1 MKITFIKAEISNF
14 MGIASRTYEFGPGI
28 NRIIGRNRAGKTN
41 SINAISWCLFGK
53 DFSDRKKFNIVPLN
67 PDQSSQKVD
76 PCVTL
81 TIMVDDAEHTLKR
94 QLKGSVTTC
103 EIDGAPKKVSEYDD
117 FIASLFG
124 SEERFKM
131 FSMPLFF
138 PESLHWTKQRELL
151 MQFFPEPEPE
161 DVFKAW
167 RKEFNKPLTTTVLW
181 SNEFFEAMKS
191 MKPADYAAKHEKELK
206 ECEALR
212 LKIDAQIEL
221 LDKQLEGNHELDLSA
236 LEAERDA
243 LRESI
248 RTINEKI
255 QKAVDYNSKIGST
268 KAALDNKLARLR
280 HESSVFM
287 DSKVS
292 EYNNAKAKLEY
303 TIKEKKLVLE
313 SKRKEWASIK
323 DTAILTT
330 CPTCGQSMPA
340 EKVASAKESIAAMK
354 AQIIAEGKEAQK
366 VIDELSTSHA
376 ALLNPRTIAHP
387 EIDALVAQGEEVM
400 AKLNKLPEMAPVPTF
415 DPAIND
421 RLAEIDKALARS
433 DVHKEN
439 IERRE
444 QLEAMERKLNIE
456 ADEHERAIKEA
467 GQYIFYRSKVVVD
480 QVNDRFKTISVK
492 IFETQK
498 NGVVKETFEITRD
511 GVPYSDLNTASQ
523 FEAGLELIS
532 FLKSALD
539 IECPV
544 IVDNGERYTDVDF
557 GDIKG
562 QVIIAA
568 AKKGAALK
576 LEVV

>member
-1 MKITFIKAEISNF
+1 
-14 MGIASRTYEFGPGI
+14 
-28 NRIIGRNRAGKTN
+28 
-41 SINAISWCLFGK
+41 
-53 DFSDRKKFNIVPLN
+53 
-67 PDQSSQKVD
+67 
-76 PCVTL
+76 
-81 TIMVDDAEHTLKR
+81 MVDGAEHTLKR

-151 MQFFPEPEPE
+151 MQFFPEPDPAA
-161 DVFKAW
+161 VFKAW
-167 RKEFNKPLTTTVLW
+167 LAESNDAKF

-206 ECEALR
+206 ECEAR
-212 LKIDAQIEL
+212 RFKIDAQIEL

-236 LEAERDA
+236 LEAERDI

-268 KAALDNKLARLR
+268 KAALENKLARLR

-287 DSKVS
+287 DGKVPD
-292 EYNNAKAKLEY
+292 YNNAKAKLEY
-303 TIKEKKLVLE
+303 AIKEQKLVLE

-323 DTAILTT
+323 ETAILTT

-354 AQIIAEGKEAQK
+354 AQIIAEGKDAQK
-366 VIDELSTSHA
+366 VIDELSTSLS

-400 AKLNKLPEMAPVPTF
+400 AKLNKLPEMVPVPTF

-421 RLAEIDKALARS
+421 SSSSGLMISSSGE
-433 DVHKEN
+433 EN
-439 IERRE
+439 C
-444 QLEAMERKLNIE
+444 
-456 ADEHERAIKEA
+456 
-467 GQYIFYRSKVVVD
+467 
-480 QVNDRFKTISVK
+480 
-492 IFETQK
+492 
-498 NGVVKETFEITRD
+498 
-511 GVPYSDLNTASQ
+511 
-523 FEAGLELIS
+523 S
-532 FLKSALD
+532 FL
-539 IECPV
+539 P
-544 IVDNGERYTDVDF
+544 
-557 GDIKG
+557 
-562 QVIIAA
+562 
-568 AKKGAALK
+568 
-576 LEVV
+576 

>member
-1 MKITFIKAEISNF
+1 MKITFTKAEISNF
-14 MGIASRTYEFGPGI
+14 MGIANRSYEFGPGI

-81 TIMVDDAEHTLKR
+81 TIMVDGAEHTLKR

-151 MQFFPEPEPE
+151 MQFFPEPDPKE
-161 DVFKAW
+161 VFTAW
-167 RKEFNKPLTTTVLW
+167 VKDAGGTTW
-181 SNEFFEAMKS
+181 SDDFRIAMDQI
-191 MKPADYAAKHEKELK
+191 KPADYAAKHEKELK
-206 ECEALR
+206 ECEARR

-236 LEAERDA
+236 LEAERDI

-268 KAALDNKLARLR
+268 KAALENKLARLR

-287 DSKVS
+287 DGKVS
-292 EYNNAKAKLEY
+292 DYNNAKAKLEY
-303 TIKEKKLVLE
+303 AIKEQKLVLE

-323 DTAILTT
+323 ETAILTT

-354 AQIIAEGKEAQK
+354 AQIIAEGKDAQK
-366 VIDELSTSHA
+366 VIDELSISLS

-400 AKLNKLPEMAPVPTF
+400 AKLNKLPEMVPVPTF

-480 QVNDRFKTISVK
+480 QVNARFKTISVK

>member
-1 MKITFIKAEISNF
+1 MKITFLKAEISNF

-67 PDQSSQKVD
+67 PDQSAQKVD
-76 PCVTL
+76 PCVAL
-81 TIMVDDAEHTLKR
+81 TIMVDGAEHTLKR

-151 MQFFPEPEPE
+151 MQFFPEPHPN
-161 DVFKAW
+161 DVFSEWMIDVGETKCCQYS
-167 RKEFNKPLTTTVLW
+167 KDFYV
-181 SNEFFEAMKS
+181 AMQN

-206 ECEALR
+206 ECEARR

-236 LEAERDA
+236 LEAERES

-280 HESSVFM
+280 HESSAFM
-287 DSKVS
+287 DGKVS

-303 TIKEKKLVLE
+303 AIKEQKLVLE

-323 DTAILTT
+323 ETAILTT

-340 EKVASAKESIAAMK
+340 EKVSSAKESITAMK

-366 VIDELSTSHA
+366 VIDELSASLA

-387 EIDALVAQGEEVM
+387 EIDALVAQGEEAM
-400 AKLNKLPEMAPVPTF
+400 AKLNKLPEMVPVPMF

-480 QVNDRFKTISVK
+480 QVNARFKTISVK

>member
-1 MKITFIKAEISNF
+1 MKITFTKAEISNF
-14 MGIASRTYEFGPGI
+14 MGIANRSYEFGPGI

-53 DFSDRKKFNIVPLN
+53 DFSDRKKFNVVPLN
-67 PDQSSQKVD
+67 PDQSAQKVD

-81 TIMVDDAEHTLKR
+81 MIMVDGSEHTLKR

-151 MQFFPEPEPE
+151 MQFFPEPDPKE
-161 DVFKAW
+161 VFTAW
-167 RKEFNKPLTTTVLW
+167 VKDAGGTTW
-181 SNEFFEAMKS
+181 SDDFRIAMDQI
-191 MKPADYAAKHEKELK
+191 KPADYAAKHEKELK
-206 ECEALR
+206 ECEARR

-236 LEAERDA
+236 LEAERDI

-268 KAALDNKLARLR
+268 KAALENKLARLR

-287 DSKVS
+287 DGKVS
-292 EYNNAKAKLEY
+292 DYNNAKAKLEY
-303 TIKEKKLVLE
+303 AIKEQKLVLE

-323 DTAILTT
+323 ETAILTT

-354 AQIIAEGKEAQK
+354 AQIIAEGKDAQK
-366 VIDELSTSHA
+366 VIDELSTSLS

-400 AKLNKLPEMAPVPTF
+400 AKLNKLPEMVPVPTF

-480 QVNDRFKTISVK
+480 QVNARFKTISVK

>member
-1 MKITFIKAEISNF
+1 MKITFTKAEISNF

-28 NRIIGRNRAGKTN
+28 NRIVGRNRAGKTN

-151 MQFFPEPEPE
+151 MQFFPEPDPKE
-161 DVFKAW
+161 VFTSWVKDAGG
-167 RKEFNKPLTTTVLW
+167 TTW
-181 SNEFFEAMKS
+181 SDDFRIAMDQI
-191 MKPADYAAKHEKELK
+191 KPADYAAKHEKELK
-206 ECEALR
+206 ECEARR

-236 LEAERDA
+236 LEAERDI

-268 KAALDNKLARLR
+268 KAALENKLARLR

-287 DSKVS
+287 DGKVS
-292 EYNNAKAKLEY
+292 DYNNAKAKLEY
-303 TIKEKKLVLE
+303 AIKEQKLVLE

-323 DTAILTT
+323 ETAILTT

-354 AQIIAEGKEAQK
+354 AQIIAEGKDAQK
-366 VIDELSTSHA
+366 VIDELSTSLS

-400 AKLNKLPEMAPVPTF
+400 AKLNKLPEMVPVPTF
-415 DPAIND
+415 DPVIND

-480 QVNDRFKTISVK
+480 QVNARFKTISVK

>member
-14 MGIASRTYEFGPGI
+14 MGIASRTYEFGTGI
-28 NRIIGRNRAGKTN
+28 NRIVGRNRAGKTN

-81 TIMVDDAEHTLKR
+81 TIMVDGAEHTLKR

-151 MQFFPEPEPE
+151 MQFFPEPDPKE
-161 DVFKAW
+161 VFTAW
-167 RKEFNKPLTTTVLW
+167 VKDAGGTTW
-181 SNEFFEAMKS
+181 SDDFRIAMDQI
-191 MKPADYAAKHEKELK
+191 KPADYAAKHEKELK
-206 ECEALR
+206 ECEARR

-236 LEAERDA
+236 LEAERDI

-268 KAALDNKLARLR
+268 KAALENKLAMLR

-287 DSKVS
+287 DGKVS
-292 EYNNAKAKLEY
+292 DYNNAKAKLEY
-303 TIKEKKLVLE
+303 AIKEQKLVLE

-323 DTAILTT
+323 ETAILTT

-354 AQIIAEGKEAQK
+354 AQIIAEGKDAQK
-366 VIDELSTSHA
+366 VIDELSTSLS

-400 AKLNKLPEMAPVPTF
+400 AKLNKLPEMVPVPTF
-415 DPAIND
+415 DPVIND

-480 QVNDRFKTISVK
+480 QVNARFKTISVK

>member
-1 MKITFIKAEISNF
+1 MKITFTKAEISNF
-14 MGIASRTYEFGPGI
+14 MGIANRSYEFGPGI

-151 MQFFPEPEPE
+151 MQFFPEPDPKE
-161 DVFKAW
+161 VFTAW
-167 RKEFNKPLTTTVLW
+167 VKDAGGTTW
-181 SNEFFEAMKS
+181 SDDFRIAMDQI
-191 MKPADYAAKHEKELK
+191 KPADYAAKHEKELK
-206 ECEALR
+206 ECEARR

-236 LEAERDA
+236 LEAERDI

-268 KAALDNKLARLR
+268 KAALENKLARLR

-287 DSKVS
+287 DGKVS
-292 EYNNAKAKLEY
+292 DYNNAKAKLEY
-303 TIKEKKLVLE
+303 AIKEQKLVLE

-323 DTAILTT
+323 ETAILTT

-354 AQIIAEGKEAQK
+354 AQIIAEGKDAQK
-366 VIDELSTSHA
+366 VIDELSTSLS

-400 AKLNKLPEMAPVPTF
+400 AKLNKLPEMVPVPTF

-480 QVNDRFKTISVK
+480 QVNARFKTISVK